1 MLNRQGHCR
10 ALFSCLLNC
19 FLHLTPNI
27 LSRVPTNIVWGN
39 AHVQQ
44 TGYGK
49 TKRKFPLFSRT
60 HCYSGELNKII
71 SGSIIIII
79 ADAMLRL
86 HCVAVS
92 SLIVAAGQLHLITTA
107 QRFVPVLLH
116 PLSQTPCRLSIKEHK
131 ISNMMRM
138 MAMMMM
144 MMKVMISTMMVLLSP
159 EPSTAI
165 LVKHCVF
172 SLKMYLIVR
181 KNVGSR
187 R

>member
-1 MLNRQGHCR
+1 MHMCSEQDMEK
-10 ALFSCLLNC
+10 
-19 FLHLTPNI
+19 PNQ
-27 LSRVPTNIVWGN
+27 S
-39 AHVQQ
+39 
-44 TGYGK
+44 
-49 TKRKFPLFSRT
+49 FPLFSRT
-60 HCYSGELNKII
+60 HCCSGELNKII

-92 SLIVAAGQLHLITTA
+92 SLFVAAGQLHLITTA

-116 PLSQTPCRLSIKEHK
+116 PLSQTPCRLSIEEHK

-144 MMKVMISTMMVLLSP
+144 MKMMISTMMVLLSP

-181 KNVGSR
+181 KNGGSR